1 MLLVLITLLIFL
13 LSRSPAI
20 VVATPGRL
28 WDLVQEGN
36 PHLSLLSQLR
46 YLAIDETDRTV
57 EKVQLRLSCY
67 ELLSLHFLF
76 MLGCSCTF

>member
-1 MLLVLITLLIFL
+1 M
-13 LSRSPAI
+13 
-20 VVATPGRL
+20 VATPGRL

-46 YLAIDETDRTV
+46 YLAIDETDRMV
-57 EKVQLRLSCY
+57 EKVLHSCY
-67 ELLSLHFLF
+67 ALMFLPVLS

>member
-1 MLLVLITLLIFL
+1 MLTFLMSL

-36 PHLSLLSQLR
+36 PHLSMLSQLR
-46 YLAIDETDRTV
+46 YLAIDETDRMV
-57 EKVQLRLSCY
+57 EKVLLLRSSIALVS
-67 ELLSLHFLF
+67 LL
-76 MLGCSCTF
+76 

>member
-1 MLLVLITLLIFL
+1 MLVVMTLLMPL

-46 YLAIDETDRTV
+46 YLAIDETDRMV
-57 EKVQLRLSCY
+57 EKV
-67 ELLSLHFLF
+67 LLMVLLLHPQ
-76 MLGCSCTF
+76 MQIRTIAGKTIAM

>member
-36 PHLSLLSQLR
+36 PHFSLISQLR
-46 YLAIDETDRTV
+46 YLAIDETDRMV
-57 EKVQLRLSCY
+57 EKVLLKLSCHAH
-67 ELLSLHFLF
+67 LSLTFLS
-76 MLGCSCTF
+76 MLGCSCIF